1 MLGAIEKQ
9 SGPCIQVSKNQT
21 QRRIKPTSVVYWLRF
36 LLAIAAGFANN
47 FLQIKQAILGDLA
60 IFAFIGLGLIFY
72 ILSIVVVKFGLKY
85 GEAELKGKNQ
95 YVTLGGGTFIVVWI
109 MVAVLL
115 NTLSGVSYSS

>member
-1 MLGAIEKQ
+1 
-9 SGPCIQVSKNQT
+9 VSKNQA
-21 QRRIKPTSVVYWLRF
+21 RGRIKPASAVYWGRF

-47 FLQIKQAILGDLA
+47 FLQIRQAVLGDLA

-95 YVTLGGGTFIVVWI
+95 YVTLGGGAFIVVWV
-109 MVAVLL
+109 MVAILL
-115 NTLSGVSYSS
+115 NTLSGG

>member
-1 MLGAIEKQ
+1 
-9 SGPCIQVSKNQT
+9 VSKNQT

-72 ILSIVVVKFGLKY
+72 ILSIVVVKFGLNY

>member
-1 MLGAIEKQ
+1 M
-9 SGPCIQVSKNQT
+9 SKNQT

-115 NTLSGVSYSS
+115 NTLSGVSHSS